1 MRMWLLWARL
11 KNRNTDVAGDGTSSR
26 ATSGNGNLGRLR
38 ARITVGPF
46 HAQLPFFPPPPAGR
60 GHGVFCN
67 LLIIRYHFYRGV
79 ETQLFFG
86 HVSTPGF
93 ITH

>member
-1 MRMWLLWARL
+1 MRLLWAKL
-11 KNRNTDVAGDGTSSR
+11 KNRNTDVAGYGTSSQT
-26 ATSGNGNLGRLR
+26 TSGNGHQGRLR
-38 ARITVGPF
+38 ARITAAPF
-46 HAQLPFFPPPPAGR
+46 HAQLPFFPLPPPAGR

-67 LLIIRYHFYRGV
+67 SLIIRYHFKPGV
-79 ETQLFFG
+79 ETQPFFG